1 MTSFQPAV
9 RAALRT
15 SAGQQFAGGD
25 TSYSTELAKK
35 LSSRWS
41 AFLTQRKEK
50 NAAFASREEG
60 RRGEGGR
67 GKVWAEAERVD
78 GRQVVELNS
87 GTPACE
93 TLLYHQSCS
102 RKLGGTA
109 FRTGYKARLPVHRGS
124 ANSERFDGLG
134 CRKQCDGGSTGAF
147 SLFSYRQ

>member
-1 MTSFQPAV
+1 MSTRCRAYRKKKWEVGTISGKAAAQLLTSFQPAV

-93 TLLYHQSCS
+93 TL
-102 RKLGGTA
+102 
-109 FRTGYKARLPVHRGS
+109 P
-124 ANSERFDGLG
+124 SELFEEAGRHCISHGL
-134 CRKQCDGGSTGAF
+134 
-147 SLFSYRQ
+147 